1 MYLVCFVV
9 VCVDVVGLLLS
20 VVCCVVLFVVI
31 SFFVHFDVGYCW
43 LLVGS
48 CLLLLWLLLVV
59 VVVCVM
65 CLCLCFCVE

>member
-31 SFFVHFDVGYCW
+31 PFFVHSDFVYCW

-48 CLLLLWLLLVV
+48 CWLLLLLVV
-59 VVVCVM
+59 VRVM
-65 CLCLCFCVE
+65 PFGFLCFFVV